1 MITFR
6 ALMSLDDTSIRFD
19 KAVADAFKDQ
29 DISRGQ
35 VQKAMKSGH
44 LTDDNNNKISSWSDI
59 DTEMFDILLHITLE
73 QPSLDHIEAEEIP
86 LNIVF
91 EDDDILVI
99 NKQAGLVVHPG
110 AGNYNGTLV
119 NGLMHYL
126 GQDIADV
133 GDETRPGLVHRLDK
147 DTSGLMVVAKTEQAR
162 LSLTRQLEARNVTR
176 IYTALVWGVPPLP
189 QMSFDG
195 PIGRHPKDRIKM
207 AVTGKGRDALT
218 HITRKAVI
226 LSSEM
231 AWLDCQLKTGRTHQ
245 IRVHLSHAGYSIVGD
260 QTYTLPLTSI
270 KARLKKAGVSDD
282 IRDLILN
289 FDRQVLHARQL
300 SFKHPST
307 NEIVSFEAD
316 LPPDLLALRDKLSKK
331 V

>member
-6 ALMSLDDTSIRFD
+6 ALLSLDDTSTRFD

-35 VQKAMKSGH
+35 VQKAIKAGQ
-44 LTDDNNNKISSWSDI
+44 LKDEDNKAVTSWHDV
-59 DTEMFDILLHITLE
+59 DLEEFDVLLHLAIE
-73 QPSLDHIEAEEIP
+73 APNLDHIEPEDIP

-110 AGNYNGTLV
+110 AGNHNGTLV

-147 DTSGLMVVAKTEQAR
+147 DTSGLMVVAKTETAR
-162 LSLTRQLEARNVTR
+162 LSLTRQLEARDVTR

-226 LSSEM
+226 MNSEM
-231 AWLDCQLKTGRTHQ
+231 SWLDCQLATGRTHQ
-245 IRVHLSHAGYSIVGD
+245 IRVHLSHAGFPIIGD
-260 QTYTLPLTSI
+260 QTYYIPLTSV
-270 KARLKKAGVSDD
+270 KARIKRMTTDEG
-282 IRDLILN
+282 IRDLVLN
-289 FDRQVLHARQL
+289 TKRQMLHARQL
-300 SFKHPST
+300 SFVHPKT
-307 NEIVSFEAD
+307 QEIVSFEAE
-316 LPPDLLALRDKLSKK
+316 LPKDILELKEKLSKNI
-331 V
+331 